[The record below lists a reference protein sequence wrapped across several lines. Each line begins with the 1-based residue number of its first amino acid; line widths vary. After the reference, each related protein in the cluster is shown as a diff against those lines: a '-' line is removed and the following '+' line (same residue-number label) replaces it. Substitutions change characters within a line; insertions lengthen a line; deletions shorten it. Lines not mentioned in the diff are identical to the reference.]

1 MVRRAGTDPRE
12 MTKMILAIV
21 VNAVSGKRKTESM
34 TAEPPQRGCGMP
46 FDRVPIPL
54 STRLLS

>member
-1 MVRRAGTDPRE
+1 

-21 VNAVSGKRKTESM
+21 VNAVSGKRKAESI
-34 TAEPPQRGCGMP
+34 TAEPLQRVCGMP

>member
-1 MVRRAGTDPRE
+1 

-21 VNAVSGKRKTESM
+21 VNAVSGKRKAESI
-34 TAEPPQRGCGMP
+34 TAEPLQRGCGMP